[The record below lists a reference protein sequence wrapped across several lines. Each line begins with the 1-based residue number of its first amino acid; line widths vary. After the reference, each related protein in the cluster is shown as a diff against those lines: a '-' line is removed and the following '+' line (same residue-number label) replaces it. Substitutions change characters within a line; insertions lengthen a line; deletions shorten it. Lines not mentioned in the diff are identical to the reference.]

1 MDQISTENRTI
12 CAFGLRY
19 VGYPLVN
26 ALSQYLRIIICSLR
40 WIEPG
45 DVNRMVEKVPVTTYN
60 RKLFIAST
68 VGCGV
73 GLHHMLWNIL
83 LILNR
88 GWQVNYASL
97 IEMTANSEWMSRRE
111 SVVLTKPDPF
121 RSDFER
127 SKLLSG
133 GAAR

>member
-1 MDQISTENRTI
+1 
-12 CAFGLRY
+12 
-19 VGYPLVN
+19 
-26 ALSQYLRIIICSLR
+26 
-40 WIEPG
+40 
-45 DVNRMVEKVPVTTYN
+45 MVEKVPVTTYN